1 MANVA
6 RRAALLAILVS
17 LAATTANSA
26 RAAVSAV
33 DDTGATITLA
43 RSAQRIVSL
52 APHVTELLYAAGAG
66 DRIVG
71 AVEYSDY
78 PEAAKRLR
86 RVGSYAAF
94 DLEAIVALQ
103 PDLVVAWGSGNPQHQ
118 LNALRALNRTLYI
131 TEPRRIEDV
140 PKHIERLGTLAGTSA
155 IARASAHDFRERYT
169 RLRQR
174 YAAHSPVAVFYQ
186 IWQQPL
192 MTVNGAHIISDVM
205 RACGGRNVFATLG
218 PLAAAVDIEAVLAAD
233 PEVIIVSGMGAAQPE
248 LIRAWERWPTVRA
261 VKKQNVFFIHPD
273 LLQRH
278 TPRLLQGAEQMCAHL
293 ETARSRR

>member
-1 MANVA
+1 MVDAA
-6 RRAALLAILVS
+6 SRAALALLVA
-17 LAATTANSA
+17 LIATAANQAH
-26 RAAVSAV
+26 AAASAV

-43 RSAQRIVSL
+43 RPAQRIVSL

-78 PEAAKRLR
+78 PEAAKQLR

-118 LNALRALNRTLYI
+118 LNALRALNLTLYV

-140 PKHIERLGTLAGTSA
+140 PKHVEQLGTLAGTSA

-174 YAAHSPVAVFYQ
+174 YAAHSPVKVFYQ

-192 MTVNGAHIISDVM
+192 MTVNGA
-205 RACGGRNVFATLG
+205 
-218 PLAAAVDIEAVLAAD
+218 
-233 PEVIIVSGMGAAQPE
+233 
-248 LIRAWERWPTVRA
+248 
-261 VKKQNVFFIHPD
+261 
-273 LLQRH
+273 
-278 TPRLLQGAEQMCAHL
+278 
-293 ETARSRR
+293 